1 MLVICWT
8 SSCCEIQQ
16 NELSHCTGEVRFRA
30 KENYTPVC
38 ALGGTNKHLRLLQN
52 DIRAAKTYKHT
63 VKHSVDQWQQY
74 MFRNSQMT
82 LGITVKAV
90 NIRVAYHQRR
100 PWHWNASIH
109 FCFSYGWTVS
119 LIVCFFCFFFLNK
132 HHYSSYYYHRN
143 AAKPPSSFLYSWSNH
158 LISATHVTPRHNNV
172 NHGMG
177 L

>member
-1 MLVICWT
+1 MASDSLLLVPSLLIEHICHFSQMLVICWT

-90 NIRVAYHQRR
+90 NMRVAYHQRR

-119 LIVCFFCFFFLNK
+119 LIVCVFVFFFKETPLLVLLLPQECCK
-132 HHYSSYYYHRN
+132 TT
-143 AAKPPSSFLYSWSNH
+143 KLLPVFLE
-158 LISATHVTPRHNNV
+158 
-172 NHGMG
+172 
-177 L
+177 